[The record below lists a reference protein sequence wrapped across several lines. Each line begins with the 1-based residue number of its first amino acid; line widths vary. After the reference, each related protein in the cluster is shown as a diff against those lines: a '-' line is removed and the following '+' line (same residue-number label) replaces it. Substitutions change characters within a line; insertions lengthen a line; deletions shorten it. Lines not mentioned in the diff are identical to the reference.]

1 MLDFPI
7 LCTYE
12 YKLEDLLPFAGKENF
27 ECLHWRGEEEGR
39 GWREGIRREGEGKR
53 DQERIPLGRCK
64 DRYQNQYR
72 GKTKLSSM
80 RRSGRLGREG
90 KKMENIEKKAFFAP
104 TYRLSFLSYFN

>member
-39 GWREGIRREGEGKR
+39 GWREGIRREGEGK
-53 DQERIPLGRCK
+53 
-64 DRYQNQYR
+64 
-72 GKTKLSSM
+72 GKEIKRESLWDVARTDIKISIEAKLNS
-80 RRSGRLGREG
+80 
-90 KKMENIEKKAFFAP
+90 AP
-104 TYRLSFLSYFN
+104 